1 LKKGATL
8 AMELNVTFTKEE
20 ARALLAATR
29 TMLYNLDQ
37 RKNPEAFDSL
47 QSSFE
52 KILLEFEKHTQVVH

>member
-1 LKKGATL
+1 
-8 AMELNVTFTKEE
+8 MELNVTLTKEE

-47 QSSFE
+47 QSGFE